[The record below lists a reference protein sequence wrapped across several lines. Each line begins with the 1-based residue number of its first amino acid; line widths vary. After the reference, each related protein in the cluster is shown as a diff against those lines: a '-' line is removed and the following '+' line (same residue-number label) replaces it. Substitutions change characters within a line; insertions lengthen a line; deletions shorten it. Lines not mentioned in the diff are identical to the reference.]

1 MFSKP
6 NIQNAQATIN
16 LVASGASQTGPVQD
30 GSFGRGLL
38 VFVNVTALAGT
49 TPSLT
54 VTIKGVD
61 PVSGATYTILTSA
74 AITATGF
81 TVLKVYPTLPAAAN
95 LTAQDVLPPNFQITA
110 TVNGTGPQVTATIAT
125 QVIE

>member
-16 LVASGASQTGPVQD
+16 LVAASANQTGPVQD

-38 VFVNVTALAGT
+38 VFVNVSALAGT

-61 PVSGATYTILTSA
+61 PVSGATYTILASA
-74 AITATGF
+74 AITTTGL
-81 TVLKVYPTLPAAAN
+81 TVLRVYPGLTAAAN
-95 LTAQDVLPPNFQITA
+95 LTASDVIPPNFQISA
-110 TVNGTGPQVTATIAT
+110 TIAGTGPQVTATIST
-125 QVIE
+125 QVLE